1 MCDRVIRAARDS
13 VALAGLLLN
22 FARRAIRW
30 RSVSLAWWALQYDA
44 VEARERRGGNV

>member
-1 MCDRVIRAARDS
+1 MLDRVIRAARDS

-30 RSVSLAWWALQYDA
+30 RSLSTAWWAFGYDLA
-44 VEARERRGGNV
+44 EVRERGGND